1 MNGGHTGG
9 STVSYTKT
17 AVSLPDELFKRLEA
31 FAASEGSPRSAVVA
45 QALARFF
52 ELIDA
57 GEFTRRMN
65 EAWDSLAGEESK
77 DAAAVGERAAT
88 ETHLRLLAEESEPW
102 AR

>member
-1 MNGGHTGG
+1 M
-9 STVSYTKT
+9 SYTKT

-45 QALARFF
+45 QALQRYF
-52 ELIDA
+52 ERIDV

-65 EAWDSLAGEESK
+65 EAWDSPSVEESK
-77 DAAAVGERAAT
+77 DAASVGEKAAT
-88 ETHLRLLAEESEPW
+88 ETHQRLLAEESEPW